1 METLPEN
8 SRVGSLISLNKLSKS
23 FGGHK
28 ALNNITLDIFPGEVH
43 CLAGTNG
50 CGKSTLIKVIS
61 GVYQPDDGAEIKVN
75 GELVQKL
82 NPNVAR
88 GLGIQVIYQD

>member
-28 ALNNITLDIFPGEVH
+28 ALNNITLDIYPGEVH
-43 CLAGTNG
+43 CLAGTH
-50 CGKSTLIKVIS
+50 
-61 GVYQPDDGAEIKVN
+61 
-75 GELVQKL
+75 
-82 NPNVAR
+82 R
-88 GLGIQVIYQD
+88 QDLKR